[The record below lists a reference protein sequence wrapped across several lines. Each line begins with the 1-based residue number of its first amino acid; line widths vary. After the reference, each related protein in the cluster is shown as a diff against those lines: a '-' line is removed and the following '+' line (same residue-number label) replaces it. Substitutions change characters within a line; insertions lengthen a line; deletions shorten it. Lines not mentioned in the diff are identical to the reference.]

1 MDEAPPQLTIRTTSL
16 SRKEPLLSSS
26 SSPVDQQ
33 QQSTIT
39 LLASVTKCSTVLN
52 KPFDNDYSLIEI
64 NVTVFKENTNFKWK
78 VYHTEKEIK
87 KNFKQIHD
95 EAKSKSIILKSS
107 IQDIFNTIKHYTH
120 NQIQTNLTYIIKSY
134 ITLFNDINISQHCIS
149 LKEFFNISKNSFSKF
164 NAGVKP
170 MEGYALKKAEPSC
183 LRTICCCVCN
193 CCDWIY
199 CGNYNK
205 RWIVLKNDMIYHAD
219 SSTSEEGKNVFFFDD
234 GIEIQKRN
242 LCIHINNIS
251 RSLVL
256 KYNTQFEMECWY
268 NEITLRV
275 NTYKSLMK
283 NNKYDS
289 YTNMKQFNLAHWF
302 VDGKDYFED
311 LYDKL
316 MQCQTSVFITDWWL
330 SPEVYLKRP
339 VNYNVYTSLEA
350 NGVIHEA
357 PYTRLMDVL
366 NHLAKKGVNVYI
378 LVYCEMSLAL
388 TLNSKHSKRVL
399 VGLDSNIQVIRHP
412 KDTFDLLWSHH
423 EKLVV
428 IDQRVGYVGGVD
440 LCWGRFD
447 VNEHPLYEAC
457 NVDGMYMFPGID
469 YSNGRECDF
478 DNVEDYLKESVCR
491 KEGKVRMPWHDVHLR
506 LEGPV
511 VADIARHFVERWNY
525 AKFDSKETA
534 IIEVKGNAS
543 IVNKTKKS
551 QRKINNIPWLGRIIE
566 QQDKKEKKDG
576 KGKEKESGM
585 RPQRGVYRSGR
596 KLPNVIQEETQHN
609 NKDNDNDN
617 VNLIGKQMSVYT
629 NNADDDNDDDIITI
643 PNTNAVSHI
652 ERIKSNDNDDEE
664 DITERIGKTYIDE
677 NHMMRKLEDKHILK
691 SSAKRK
697 QILLQSKS
705 TFPSTNTNNNNNG
718 GNGEQKH
725 FYDNFLKKMSK
736 YTKKKTKWF
745 KPTDKRLTAS
755 MNFSTLRNGTI
766 SSCQVLRSISEWS
779 AGIHQTEHSIL
790 NGYYHLIDKAKH
802 YIYIEN
808 QFFISKAHT
817 NDERINS
824 SKRSVS
830 RVVENEIAYHIRKRI
845 EKAYDNNEKFH
856 VYIFI
861 PLLPGFAGDPQS
873 SSTLQIIL
881 KHTYNSIS
889 HNSGLSMIEKLKEK
903 MGDAVYDYISF
914 YSLRTHTVVNGK
926 PVTELIYI
934 HSKLMIVDDKKVIIG
949 SANINDRS
957 MLGKRDSEYAV
968 IVKEEYKK
976 DMVMNGKKYKA
987 ANFAVT
993 LRKALMAEH
1002 LGVDKDDSVLN
1013 DPLSDELWLRMKS
1026 IAKQNTVAYR
1036 NVFGCYPD
1044 DVYRNFELLKKG
1056 MKEYKEKNVKELY
1069 ERYKGDIKG
1078 HIVEFPLDFLC
1089 EEELGI
1095 SFFSVENLVP
1105 ERNFT

>member
-1 MDEAPPQLTIRTTSL
+1 
-16 SRKEPLLSSS
+16 
-26 SSPVDQQ
+26 
-33 QQSTIT
+33 
-39 LLASVTKCSTVLN
+39 
-52 KPFDNDYSLIEI
+52 
-64 NVTVFKENTNFKWK
+64 
-78 VYHTEKEIK
+78 
-87 KNFKQIHD
+87 
-95 EAKSKSIILKSS
+95 
-107 IQDIFNTIKHYTH
+107 
-120 NQIQTNLTYIIKSY
+120 
-134 ITLFNDINISQHCIS
+134 
-149 LKEFFNISKNSFSKF
+149 
-164 NAGVKP
+164 
-170 MEGYALKKAEPSC
+170 
-183 LRTICCCVCN
+183 
-193 CCDWIY
+193 
-199 CGNYNK
+199 
-205 RWIVLKNDMIYHAD
+205 MIYHAD

-234 GIEIQKRN
+234 GIQIHKRG
-242 LCIHINNIS
+242 LSVHIMNVS
-251 RSLVL
+251 RLLVL
-256 KYNTQFEMECWY
+256 RFSSVFEMECWY
-268 NEITLRV
+268 NEITSRV

-316 MQCQTSVFITDWWL
+316 MHSQTSVFITDWWL

-339 VNYNVYTSLEA
+339 VDYNVYTSLEKNA
-350 NGVIHEA
+350 VIHEQ
-357 PYTRLMDVL
+357 PYTRLMDIL
-366 NHLAKKGVNVYI
+366 NHLAKRGVNVYI

-388 TLNSKHSKRVL
+388 TLNSKHSKRTL
-399 VGLDSNIQVIRHP
+399 VNLDSNIQVIRHP

-428 IDQRVGYVGGVD
+428 IDQRIGYVGGID

-447 VNEHPLYEAC
+447 VNEHPLYEGWDV
-457 NVDGMYMFPGID
+457 NGMYMFPGID

-478 DNVEDYLKESVCR
+478 DNVEEYLKESVNR

-534 IIEVKGNAS
+534 IIDVKGNAS

-551 QRKINNIPWLGRIIE
+551 QKKINNIPWLGKIIE
-566 QQDKKEKKDG
+566 QQNKKEKKE
-576 KGKEKESGM
+576 KGNVNECQNESGM

-596 KLPNVIQEETQHN
+596 KLPNVIQEEEHSD
-609 NKDNDNDN
+609 KDNM
-617 VNLIGKQMSVYT
+617 IGKQMSVYT
-629 NNADDDNDDDIITI
+629 NNADKDDEDNDDDDIITI
-643 PNTNAVSHI
+643 SNTVPHI
-652 ERIKSNDNDDEE
+652 ERIKTKDDEE
-664 DITERIGKTYIDE
+664 DITERIGKRYIDE
-677 NHMMRKLEDKHILK
+677 NHMMRKLEDSFVLK
-691 SSAKRK
+691 SSAKSK
-697 QILLQSKS
+697 QMLLESKS
-705 TFPSTNTNNNNNG
+705 TFPSMNNNNN
-718 GNGEQKH
+718 EQQH

-755 MNFSTLRNGTI
+755 MNFSTMRNGTI

-790 NGYYHLIDKAKH
+790 NGYYHLIDKSKH

-808 QFFISKAHT
+808 QFFISKAHS
-817 NDERINS
+817 NDERLKSN
-824 SKRSVS
+824 KRSVS

-845 EKAYDNNEKFH
+845 ERAYDNKEKFH
-856 VYIFI
+856 VFVFI

-889 HNSGLSMIEKLKEK
+889 HNSGLSMIEKLKDK
-903 MGDAVYDYISF
+903 MGDAVYDYITF
-914 YSLRTHTVVNGK
+914 YSLRSHTVVNDK
-926 PVTELIYI
+926 PLTELIYI

-957 MLGKRDSEYAV
+957 MLGKRDSEFAV

-976 DMVMNGKKYKA
+976 DTLMNGQKYKA
-987 ANFAVT
+987 ANFAVS

-1002 LGVDKDDSVLN
+1002 LGIHTDDVILN
-1013 DPLSDELWLRMKS
+1013 DPLSDELWLRMKNV
-1026 IAKQNTVAYR
+1026 AKQNTLVYR

-1056 MKEYKEKNVKELY
+1056 MKEQKEKNVGELY
-1069 ERYKGDIKG
+1069 EKYKGDIKG